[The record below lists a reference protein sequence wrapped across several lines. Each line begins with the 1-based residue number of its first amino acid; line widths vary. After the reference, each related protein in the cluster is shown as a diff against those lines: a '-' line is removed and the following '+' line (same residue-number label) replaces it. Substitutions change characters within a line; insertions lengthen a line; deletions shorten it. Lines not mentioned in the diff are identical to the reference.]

1 LFLKVTNENP
11 EIFHK
16 EVIFSLEYLLKNTI
30 IYLVIFFGCTPKD
43 SFRGYSRFQRVKITG
58 DGGDRPPGVGDTIR
72 GVTGVEEQLR
82 NNYLA
87 GERRGH
93 DDGVAGEVFVM
104 PEEIVR
110 SRGLSTT
117 HNGI

>member
-1 LFLKVTNENP
+1 
-11 EIFHK
+11 
-16 EVIFSLEYLLKNTI
+16 
-30 IYLVIFFGCTPKD
+30 
-43 SFRGYSRFQRVKITG
+43 
-58 DGGDRPPGVGDTIR
+58 VGDTIR

-93 DDGVAGEVFVM
+93 DDGVAGEVFLM

-110 SRGLSTT
+110 SPGLSTH
-117 HNGI
+117 HNGM

>member
-1 LFLKVTNENP
+1 
-11 EIFHK
+11 
-16 EVIFSLEYLLKNTI
+16 
-30 IYLVIFFGCTPKD
+30 
-43 SFRGYSRFQRVKITG
+43 
-58 DGGDRPPGVGDTIR
+58 VGDTIR

-93 DDGVAGEVFVM
+93 DAGVAGEVFLM

-110 SRGLSTT
+110 SPGLSTH
-117 HNGI
+117 HNGM

>member
-1 LFLKVTNENP
+1 M
-11 EIFHK
+11 
-16 EVIFSLEYLLKNTI
+16 
-30 IYLVIFFGCTPKD
+30 
-43 SFRGYSRFQRVKITG
+43 
-58 DGGDRPPGVGDTIR
+58 GDTIR

-87 GERRGH
+87 GERRGY

-110 SRGLSTT
+110 SPRLSTP